1 MNLNL
6 VPNGNKVRLILEII
20 SSDSLSQND
29 RETKLISL
37 GKKENQAKTKHKAT
51 RFRDPAQYQCN
62 STQPIESQKKQ
73 DH

>member
-29 RETKLISL
+29 RETKLNFIRQ
-37 GKKENQAKTKHKAT
+37 KENQAKRSIKPDDSVILHKT
-51 RFRDPAQYQCN
+51 NVTLRK
-62 STQPIESQKKQ
+62 TIESQKKQ